1 MISWLSSA
9 CQIFMF
15 RSSKA
20 KMLNISNK
28 LIYAQTFSYEFFKNI
43 SSVKPMNISLYPEM
57 PQSTVTG
64 FLMCLVQETSFG
76 KLLKKIKIVS
86 LKNSVCKSFPADGRE
101 SLEYLSF
108 I

>member
-28 LIYAQTFSYEFFKNI
+28 VIYAQTFSYEFFKNI

-101 SLEYLSF
+101 SPEYLSF